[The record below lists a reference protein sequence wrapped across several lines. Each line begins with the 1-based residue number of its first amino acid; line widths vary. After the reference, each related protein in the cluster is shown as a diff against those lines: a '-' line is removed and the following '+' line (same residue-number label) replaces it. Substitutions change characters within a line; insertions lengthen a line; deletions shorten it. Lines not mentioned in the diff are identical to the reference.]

1 VSDEARMSPLQALRV
16 RVAGLSVLGV
26 FFSAL
31 AAAPAA
37 QASSAEIAD
46 LVNHMR
52 TGPSRCTN
60 RPGLQH
66 FVRRPELD
74 RAAAMV
80 VAGAPL
86 HESIRAAGYKS
97 VAVKGISMSGSTD
110 ARALETLL
118 ANGYCPYIVDPGMAE
133 MGVHQQ
139 GSTTWVLLAGEFAPA
154 RGLDEDGLAARMLML
169 VNQARAQARH
179 CGSQFFPAAGPVVWS
194 EPLARAARAHS
205 EDMARHSYF
214 SHTSRDGRSPS
225 DRVERAGYNFRG
237 TAENIAAGQMS
248 PEAVMAGWI
257 SSPGHCANLMD
268 AEYTEMGVALASN
281 RQSQMGAYWT
291 QEFGSPMRARPA
303 RPYRAKAAGA

>member
-1 VSDEARMSPLQALRV
+1 MSPLQALRV
-16 RVAGLSVLGV
+16 RFAALSVLGV

-31 AAAPAA
+31 AASPAA
-37 QASSAEIAD
+37 QASSSEIAD

-80 VAGAPL
+80 VGGAPL
-86 HESIRAAGYKS
+86 QESVRAAGYQA

-110 ARALETLL
+110 TRALETLL

-154 RGLDEDGLAARMLML
+154 RGHDEVSLATRMLVL
-169 VNQARAQARH
+169 VNETRAQGRH
-179 CGSQFFPAAGPVVWS
+179 CGSHYFPAARPVVWN

-205 EDMARHSYF
+205 EDMARNSYF

-237 TAENIAAGQMS
+237 TAENIAAGQMT
-248 PEAVMAGWI
+248 PEAVMAGWV

-268 AEYTEMGVALASN
+268 AGYTDMGVALASN

-291 QEFGSPMRARPA
+291 QEFGSPMKARSARPSRARPT
-303 RPYRAKAAGA
+303 GA